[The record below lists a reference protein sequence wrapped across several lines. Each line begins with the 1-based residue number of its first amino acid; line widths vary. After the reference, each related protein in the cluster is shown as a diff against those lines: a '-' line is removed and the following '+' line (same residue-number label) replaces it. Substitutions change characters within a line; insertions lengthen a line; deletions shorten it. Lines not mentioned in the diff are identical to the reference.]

1 MGVFKHTV
9 RPFVDPSLLTGLLVI
24 VGVIGVGFTVT
35 ASVVT
40 DSLTQPDAFTHTNV
54 NTVVPVT
61 DVVMVND
68 AKLVGVTVELV
79 PPPTATVEPSVPVVP
94 EVEPGPVPPIELLPV
109 GVVVAEEIT
118 QFVSTVSEGA
128 PWQIATAPEP
138 PPAIARLAGVPLTA
152 VKLAR
157 FGRGLTVSVNDVA
170 VLEQGAALLQITL

>member
-1 MGVFKHTV
+1 MAKISPEATTPVGAAT
-9 RPFVDPSLLTGLLVI
+9 LLL
-24 VGVIGVGFTVT
+24 TVT

-61 DVVMVND
+61 DVVIVND

-79 PPPTATVEPSVPVVP
+79 PPPIATVDPSVPVVP

-109 GVVVAEEIT
+109 GVVEAEEIT

-138 PPAIARLAGVPLTA
+138 PPATAKLAGVPLTA

-157 FGRGLTVSVNDVA
+157 FGRPLTVTVNVVGVEAQVDVD
-170 VLEQGAALLQITL
+170 